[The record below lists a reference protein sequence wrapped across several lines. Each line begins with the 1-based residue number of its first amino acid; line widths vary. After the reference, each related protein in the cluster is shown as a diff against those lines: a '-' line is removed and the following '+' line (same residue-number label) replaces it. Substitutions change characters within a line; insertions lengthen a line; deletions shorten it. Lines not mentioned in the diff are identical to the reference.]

1 MDTQDLANDI
11 SSVDRTIHAPARL
24 MLMTFLHSAES
35 VDFLYLLRETG
46 LTKGNL
52 ASHLAKLEERHYLT
66 VAKGY
71 QGKIPLTT
79 YALTKEGREAFQ
91 RYREQLQRVIDS
103 TEPSTEAQSRSKEH

>member
-11 SSVDRTIHAPARL
+11 SGVDRTIHAPARL
-24 MLMTFLHSAES
+24 MLMTFLYSAES

-52 ASHLAKLEERHYLT
+52 ASHLTKLEERHYLVVT
-66 VAKGY
+66 KGY
-71 QGKIPLTT
+71 KGKIPLTT
-79 YALTKEGREAFQ
+79 YALTEEGREAFG
-91 RYREQLQRVIDS
+91 RYREQLQRIIDS